1 MNFLSTI
8 IDQKRPRV
16 ETAKGLVSLEVVR
29 LMARQARTIATP
41 HALIHALRD
50 ESRNNIIAEFK
61 RRSPSKGEIRPAAD
75 PVNIAKAYESAGA
88 AAVSV
93 LTEEDYFDGSLD
105 DLRAVRQAIS
115 LPILRKDFIFEEYQV
130 YESAAAGADALL
142 LIVAA
147 LDDETLGR
155 LRRLTEDELG
165 MDALVE
171 VHTRE
176 EMDRAVNGGA
186 SLIGVNNR
194 NLETFEVSLETS
206 AQLAPSAADGAV
218 LVSESGIESAEDIH
232 RLRNLGYRAV
242 LIGETLMRADD
253 PTRLLSEFTQRR

>member
-8 IDQKRPRV
+8 IDQKRHRV
-16 ETAKGLVSLEVVR
+16 ETAKASVTLKVLR
-29 LMARQARTIATP
+29 LMAQQARTTAKP
-41 HALIHALRD
+41 HALVHALRN
-50 ESRNNIIAEFK
+50 ETRTNIIAEFK
-61 RRSPSKGEIRPAAD
+61 RRSPSKGEIRPTAD
-75 PVNIAKAYESAGA
+75 PAIIAKAYESAGA

-115 LPILRKDFIFEEYQV
+115 LPILRKDFIVEEYQV
-130 YESAAAGADALL
+130 YETAAAGADSLL

-147 LDDETLGR
+147 LDDETLGH
-155 LRRLTEDELG
+155 LRRVTEDELG

-171 VHTRE
+171 VHTTE
-176 EMDRAVNGGA
+176 EMGRAVNGGA

-194 NLETFEVSLETS
+194 NLVTFEVSLETS
-206 AQLAPSAADGAV
+206 VELATSAPDGAV
-218 LVSESGIESAEDIH
+218 LVSESGIESAEDVQ
-232 RLRNLGYRAV
+232 RLVNLGYRGV

-253 PTRLLSEFTQRR
+253 PQIALKGFTQRR

>member
-1 MNFLSTI
+1 MNFLSKI
-8 IDQKRPRV
+8 IDQKRQRV
-16 ETAKGLVSLEVVR
+16 ETAKALVSLEVVR
-29 LMARQARTIATP
+29 LMAQQARTTANP
-41 HALIHALRD
+41 HALVHALRD

-61 RRSPSKGEIRPAAD
+61 RRSPSKGEIRPTAD
-75 PVNIAKAYESAGA
+75 PANIARAYESAGA

-115 LPILRKDFIFEEYQV
+115 LPILRKDFIVEEYQV
-130 YESAAAGADALL
+130 YESAAAGADSLL
-142 LIVAA
+142 LIVTA
-147 LDDETLGR
+147 LDDGTLGR
-155 LRRLTEDELG
+155 LRCLTEDELG

-176 EMDRAVNGGA
+176 ELDRAVNSGA

-194 NLETFEVSLETS
+194 NLVTFEVSLETS
-206 AQLAPSAADGAV
+206 ARLASYAADGAM
-218 LVSESGIESAEDIH
+218 LVSESGIESAADIH
-232 RLRNLGYRAV
+232 RLRNLGYRGV

-253 PTRLLSEFTQRR
+253 PATLLSDFARRR